1 MAAPEPA
8 GAATTGKRD
17 WSAIGASIL
26 VGAAVAAAAGDG
38 AVRLAGIPVPAAC
51 IALAFAMQW
60 IGFPFAWL
68 RRTER
73 FYDLTGSM
81 AFLAVTATALAAS
94 GEPDARALAIAA
106 LVGIWAVRLGLFLTR
121 RIHGDGFD
129 RRFTDI
135 QTRFSAFLMAWTL
148 QGLWVSMSVAAGLA
162 AIAAAD
168 PVPADGLLAAG
179 MLLWAAGFAF
189 EVTAD
194 AQKRRF
200 RADPANAG
208 RFIHAGLWAWCR
220 HPNYFGEVLLWT
232 GIAVA
237 AWPALSG
244 WAHLT
249 LLSPVFVWLLLTRI
263 SGMPLLEASAERRW
277 GGDPRY
283 RAYRSRTPALVPL
296 PPGLRRGRRRT
307 APR

>member
-1 MAAPEPA
+1 MAASQPA
-8 GAATTGKRD
+8 GSTTTGKRD
-17 WSAIGASIL
+17 WPAIGASIL
-26 VGAAVAAAAGDG
+26 VGAAVAGAAGDG
-38 AVRLAGIPVPAAC
+38 AVELAGIPVPAAC
-51 IALAFAMQW
+51 IALAFSMQW
-60 IGFPFAWL
+60 IGFLFAWA

-81 AFLAVTATALAAS
+81 TFLAVTATALAAA
-94 GEPDARALAIAA
+94 GKPDARALAIAA

-121 RIHGDGFD
+121 RIRGDGFD
-129 RRFTDI
+129 HRFTEI
-135 QTRFSAFLMAWTL
+135 KRRFSAFLMAWTL
-148 QGLWVSMSVAAGLA
+148 QGLWVSMSVGAALA
-162 AIAAAD
+162 AIAAAA
-168 PVPADGLLAAG
+168 PVPSDGFLAAG

-189 EVTAD
+189 EVIAD

-208 RFIHAGLWAWCR
+208 RFIHTGLWAWCR

-283 RAYRSRTPALVPL
+283 RAYRSRTPALFPL
-296 PPGLRRGRRRT
+296 PPRFQRGSYT
-307 APR
+307 Q

>member
-1 MAAPEPA
+1 MAASQPA
-8 GAATTGKRD
+8 GSTTTGKRD
-17 WSAIGASIL
+17 WPAIGASIL
-26 VGAAVAAAAGDG
+26 VGAAVAGAAGDG
-38 AVRLAGIPVPAAC
+38 AVGLAGIPVPAAC
-51 IALAFAMQW
+51 IALAFLMQW
-60 IGFPFAWL
+60 IGFLFAWA

-81 AFLAVTATALAAS
+81 TFLAVTATALAAA
-94 GEPDARALAIAA
+94 GKPDARALAIAA
-106 LVGIWAVRLGLFLTR
+106 LVGMWAVRLGLFLTR
-121 RIHGDGFD
+121 RIHEDGFD
-129 RRFTDI
+129 RRFTEI
-135 QTRFSAFLMAWTL
+135 KTRFSAFLMAWTL
-148 QGLWVSMSVAAGLA
+148 QGLWVSMSVGAALA
-162 AIAAAD
+162 AIASTARA
-168 PVPADGLLAAG
+168 PADGFLAAG

-189 EVTAD
+189 EVIAD
-194 AQKRRF
+194 AQKRHF

-208 RFIHAGLWAWCR
+208 RFIHTGLWAWCR

-249 LLSPVFVWLLLTRI
+249 LMSPVFVWLLLTRM

-283 RAYRSRTPALVPL
+283 RAYRSRTPALFPL
-296 PPGLRRGRRRT
+296 PPRFQRGSYT
-307 APR
+307 Q

>member
-1 MAAPEPA
+1 MAASQPA
-8 GAATTGKRD
+8 GSTTTGKRD

-26 VGAAVAAAAGDG
+26 VGAAVAGAAGDG
-38 AVRLAGIPVPAAC
+38 AVGLAGIPVPAAC
-51 IALAFAMQW
+51 IALAFSMQW
-60 IGFPFAWL
+60 FGFLFAWA

-81 AFLAVTATALAAS
+81 TFLAVTATALAAA
-94 GEPDARALAIAA
+94 GKPDARTLAIAA

-129 RRFTDI
+129 RRFTEI
-135 QTRFSAFLMAWTL
+135 KRRFSAFLMAWTL
-148 QGLWVSMSVAAGLA
+148 QGLWVSMSVGAALA
-162 AIAAAD
+162 AIAAAA
-168 PVPADGLLAAG
+168 PVPSDGFLAAG
-179 MLLWAAGFAF
+179 MVLWAAGFAF
-189 EVTAD
+189 EVIAD
-194 AQKRRF
+194 EQKRRF

-208 RFIHAGLWAWCR
+208 RFIHTGLWAWCR

-296 PPGLRRGRRRT
+296 PPRFQRGRDVQ
-307 APR
+307 

>member
-1 MAAPEPA
+1 MAASQPA
-8 GAATTGKRD
+8 GATTTGKRD
-17 WSAIGASIL
+17 WSAIGAAIL
-26 VGAAVAAAAGDG
+26 AGAAVAAAAGHG
-38 AVRLAGIPVPAAC
+38 ALPLAGIPVPAAC
-51 IALAFAMQW
+51 IALAFLMQW
-60 IGFPFAWL
+60 IGFLFAWA

-81 AFLAVTATALAAS
+81 TFLAVTATALAAA
-94 GEPDARALAIAA
+94 GKPDARALAIAA
-106 LVGIWAVRLGLFLTR
+106 LVGMWAVRLGLFLTR
-121 RIHGDGFD
+121 RIHEDGFD
-129 RRFTDI
+129 RRFTEI
-135 QTRFSAFLMAWTL
+135 KTRFSAFLMAWTL
-148 QGLWVSMSVAAGLA
+148 QGLWVSMSVGAALA
-162 AIAAAD
+162 AIASTARA
-168 PVPADGLLAAG
+168 PADGFLAAG

-189 EVTAD
+189 EVIAD
-194 AQKRRF
+194 AQKRHF

-208 RFIHAGLWAWCR
+208 RFIHTGLWAWCR

-249 LLSPVFVWLLLTRI
+249 LMSPVFVWLLLTRM

-283 RAYRSRTPALVPL
+283 RAYRSRTPALFPL
-296 PPGLRRGRRRT
+296 PPRFQRGSYT
-307 APR
+307 Q

>member
-1 MAAPEPA
+1 M
-8 GAATTGKRD
+8 
-17 WSAIGASIL
+17 
-26 VGAAVAAAAGDG
+26 
-38 AVRLAGIPVPAAC
+38 
-51 IALAFAMQW
+51 
-60 IGFPFAWL
+60 
-68 RRTER
+68 
-73 FYDLTGSM
+73 
-81 AFLAVTATALAAS
+81 AAS

-135 QTRFSAFLMAWTL
+135 KTRFSAFLMAWTL

-162 AIAAAD
+162 AIASTAR
-168 PVPADGLLAAG
+168 VPADGLLAAG

-189 EVTAD
+189 EVIAD

-208 RFIHAGLWAWCR
+208 RFIHTGLWAWCR

-249 LLSPVFVWLLLTRI
+249 LLSPAFVWLLLTRI

-277 GGDPRY
+277 GGAPRY

-296 PPGLRRGRRRT
+296 PPGLRRGKRRT